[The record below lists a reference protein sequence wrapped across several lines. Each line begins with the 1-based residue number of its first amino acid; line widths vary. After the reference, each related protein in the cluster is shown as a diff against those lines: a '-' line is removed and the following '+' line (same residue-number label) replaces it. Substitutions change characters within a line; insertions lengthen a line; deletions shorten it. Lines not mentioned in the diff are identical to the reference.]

1 MITSI
6 EQFSKSWKSESDN
19 TRKLMAELT
28 DEALKKDL
36 VGGHRTLGRLAW
48 HITQTIPEML
58 GKTGLAPEGP
68 GEKDPVPDSAE
79 EIKKAYDLAASSLLK
94 QVADQWDDQSLEIED
109 DLYGERWKRG
119 ITLQALIN
127 HEIHH
132 RGQMTVMMRLAGL
145 KVPGIYGP
153 SREEWSQYGMQEP
166 EI

>member
-6 EQFSKSWKSESDN
+6 ELFEKTWKKESEN
-19 TRKLMAELT
+19 TRKLFAELT
-28 DEALKKDL
+28 DESLNKET
-36 VGGHRTLGRLAW
+36 VNGHRTLGRLAW

-58 GKTGLAPEGP
+58 SKTGLNPEGP
-68 GEKDPVPDSAE
+68 GEKDPVPQTAE
-79 EIKKAYDLAASSLLK
+79 EIRKAYDLAAGSLLS
-94 QVADQWDDQSLEIED
+94 QVVEKWDNESLMTED
-109 DLYGERWKRG
+109 ELYGEKWSRG
-119 ITLQALIN
+119 MTLRILID

-153 SREEWSQYGMQEP
+153 SREEWAQYDMKEP